1 MAKITK
7 IYKQTD
13 TPSIKILKTVGV
25 GLGLA
30 AISVLAPQLPYILL
44 KAYLKEKL
52 KEPYSQTQMHNSVS
66 YLKRKKFI
74 AFEFK
79 ENKIKVILTKLGRQH
94 LNKIAF
100 EEIKIQP
107 VKWDGR
113 WRLLT
118 FDIPE
123 YKKGSRQTFRRKIKE
138 LGFFHFQRS
147 VFIFPYPCEKEI
159 DEMVRLLEIRSFV
172 HLITCDRFIGDHSLL
187 KKFKL

>member
-1 MAKITK
+1 MIKN
-7 IYKQTD
+7 YKQ
-13 TPSIKILKTVGV
+13 PEKLSIKILKIAGI
-25 GLGLA
+25 GLGIA
-30 AISVLAPQLPYILL
+30 AVSVLAPQLPYILL

-66 YLKRKKFI
+66 YLKRRKFI

-94 LNKIAF
+94 LNKVAF

-107 VKWDGR
+107 IKWDGR

-123 YKKGSRQTFRRKIKE
+123 NKKRARQTFRRKIKE

-147 VFIFPYPCEKEI
+147 VFIFPFPCEKEI
-159 DEMVRLLEIRSFV
+159 DNMTKLLEIRPFV
-172 HLITCDRFIGDHSLL
+172 HLITCDRFMGDNGLL
-187 KKFKL
+187 KKFKF

>member
-1 MAKITK
+1 MTQKNK
-7 IYKQTD
+7 KEQKL
-13 TPSIKILKTVGV
+13 SIKILKILGI
-25 GLGLA
+25 GLGITA
-30 AISVLAPQLPYILL
+30 VSIFSPQLPYVLL
-44 KAYLKEKL
+44 KAYIRQMLRES
-52 KEPYSQTQMHNSVS
+52 YSKNQMHNSVS

-74 AFEFK
+74 AFEYK
-79 ENKIKVILTKLGRQH
+79 ENKIKILLTKLGHQH
-94 LNKIAF
+94 LNKITF

-123 YKKGSRQTFRRKIKE
+123 PKKGARQTFRRKIKE

-147 VFIFPYPCEKEI
+147 VFILPFPCEREI
-159 DEMVRLLEIRSFV
+159 DEMTKLLEIRPFV
-172 HLITCDRFIGDHSLL
+172 YLITCDRFTGDHSLL

>member
-1 MAKITK
+1 MIKT
-7 IYKQTD
+7 YKQ
-13 TPSIKILKTVGV
+13 PEKLSIKILKTVGI
-25 GLGLA
+25 GLGIA
-30 AISVLAPQLPYILL
+30 AVSILAPQLPYFLL

-52 KEPYSQTQMHNSVS
+52 KEPYSQSQMHNSIS

-74 AFEFK
+74 AFEYK
-79 ENKIKVILTKLGRQH
+79 ENKIKVILTKLGHQH

-107 VKWDGR
+107 VRWDGR

-123 YKKGSRQTFRRKIKE
+123 YKKGARQTFRRKIKE
-138 LGFFHFQRS
+138 ISFFHFQRS
-147 VFIFPYPCEKEI
+147 VFIFPFPCNKEI
-159 DEMVRLLEIRSFV
+159 DEMTKLLEIRPFV
-172 HLITCDRFIGDHSLL
+172 HLITCDRFAGDSSLL

>member
-1 MAKITK
+1 MVKITK
-7 IYKQTD
+7 IYKQSD
-13 TPSIKILKTVGV
+13 TLSIKILKTAGV

-30 AISVLAPQLPYILL
+30 AISILAPQLPYILL

-52 KEPYSQTQMHNSVS
+52 KEPYSKTQMHNSIS

-74 AFEFK
+74 AFEYK

-94 LNKIAF
+94 INKIAF
-100 EEIKIQP
+100 GEIKIQP
-107 VKWDGR
+107 IKWDGR

-123 YKKGSRQTFRRKIKE
+123 HKKGARQTFRRKIKE

-159 DEMVRLLEIRSFV
+159 DEMATLLEIRPFV
-172 HLITCDRFIGDHSLL
+172 HIITCDRFARDRGLL